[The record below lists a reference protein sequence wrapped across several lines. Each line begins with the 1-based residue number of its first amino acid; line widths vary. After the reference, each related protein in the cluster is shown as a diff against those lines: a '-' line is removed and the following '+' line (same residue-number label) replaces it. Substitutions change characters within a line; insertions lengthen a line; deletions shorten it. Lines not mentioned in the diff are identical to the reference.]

1 LDPDEEGLSFSDSD
15 DSGDD
20 IRPQTSAEGGEI
32 VVSDRGTC
40 GAMVNS
46 DEAASSDTCSDKKP
60 EDAVDDNCTIAIE
73 TCK

>member
-20 IRPQTSAEGGEI
+20 IGPQTSAKGGEI

-40 GAMVNS
+40 

-60 EDAVDDNCTIAIE
+60 EDAVDENCTVAIE
-73 TCK
+73 TVCK